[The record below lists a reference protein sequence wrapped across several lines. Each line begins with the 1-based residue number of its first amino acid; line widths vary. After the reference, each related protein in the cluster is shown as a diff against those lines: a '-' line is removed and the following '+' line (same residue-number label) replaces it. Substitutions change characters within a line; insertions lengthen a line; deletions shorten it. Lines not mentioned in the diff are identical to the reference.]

1 MELEEE
7 VENRRN
13 GLPICARL
21 GLAHLLALVMAVVDL
36 DLDFFSFHKIRR
48 SARDKSFVVFM
59 SKCDCCESEK
69 IKKIKKKHRGDFS
82 KHVHH
87 LLYTTYTISKKI

>member
-48 SARDKSFVVFM
+48 SARDKSFVVFI
-59 SKCDCCESEK
+59 SNVTVDCEK
-69 IKKIKKKHRGDFS
+69 IKNINLNLLEKKKKS
-82 KHVHH
+82 P
-87 LLYTTYTISKKI
+87 I